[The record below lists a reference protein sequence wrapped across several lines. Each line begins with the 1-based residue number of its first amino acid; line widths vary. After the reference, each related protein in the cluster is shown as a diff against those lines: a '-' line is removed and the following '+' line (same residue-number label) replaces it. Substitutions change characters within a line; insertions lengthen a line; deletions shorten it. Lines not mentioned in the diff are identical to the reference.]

1 MNIKCRNI
9 KFKEYEMEI
18 GKEIKQSAFSSEY
31 HKLSVNLMFTG
42 SWLHLKNNTYLKP
55 YGLTIQQYNI
65 LRILQGQH
73 PNPATI
79 NLLMDRMLDKTS
91 NASRLV
97 EKLRRKQLVKRN
109 ICEKDRRSVDVV
121 ITREGIAVLKKI
133 DAHNEEWEG
142 ILKNLLPEEATQ
154 LNSLLDKLRG

>member
-1 MNIKCRNI
+1 
-9 KFKEYEMEI
+9 MEI
-18 GKEIKQSAFSSEY
+18 GNEIKQSTFSSEY

-42 SWLHLKNNTYLKP
+42 SWLLLKNNNYLKP

-65 LRILQGQH
+65 LRILRGQY
-73 PNPATI
+73 PRPVTV
-79 NLLMDRMLDKTS
+79 NLLIDRMLDKTS

-97 EKLRRKQLVKRN
+97 EKLRRKQLVQRN
-109 ICEKDRRSVDVV
+109 VCEKDRRSVDVV
-121 ITREGIAVLKKI
+121 ITKEGLAVLKKI

-142 ILKNLLPEEATQ
+142 ILKNLLPEEAAQ